1 MDLEKI
7 RQDIDQVDKELVKL
21 LEKRMAL
28 VGQVTAFKQETGKAV
43 LDNSR
48 EEVVLK
54 QVASQV
60 VNKDY
65 EATILATF
73 KDIIAQ
79 SRAYQTT
86 KLG

>member
-7 RQDIDQVDKELVKL
+7 RQDIDQVDKELVRL

-28 VGQVTAFKQETGKAV
+28 VGQVTAFKRETGKAV
-43 LDNSR
+43 LDSSR
-48 EEVVLK
+48 EETVLK

-65 EATILATF
+65 EATILDTF
-73 KDIIAQ
+73 KDIMTQ
-79 SRAYQTT
+79 SRAYQTK
-86 KLG
+86 KLR